1 MELEESSGSTTSEL
15 HFARVGLEYSK
26 LACSRVTVDPETA
39 KKEDSLRSL
48 CRIFTQ
54 NFGWLASPDVE
65 ATNKLYIIYEVR
77 LCDFK
82 SFGERTIVRMDDY
95 NLLTRRA

>member
-1 MELEESSGSTTSEL
+1 MNLEESSGSTSEL

-65 ATNKLYIIYEVR
+65 TTNKLYIIYEVR
-77 LCDFK
+77 LECDFK
-82 SFGERTIVRMDDY
+82 SFGERPIVRMDDY
-95 NLLTRRA
+95 KLLTLRA